1 MKNRDTPHKKFINPT
16 GYSLFAEEE
25 QYDFE
30 LMIENQIKEHEK
42 EIDYYVTDYP
52 IETLVAKL
60 DRQELFIPGYQRK
73 NIWEKHRK
81 SRFIESVL
89 IGLPI
94 PFLFFWQDP
103 STGNMEV
110 VDGAQ
115 RLTALSEF
123 IHGNLKLS
131 DLEKLIYLNG
141 QTYHQLLESRQKIF
155 KNKPIRGVVLSN
167 KTDKEARLDLFE
179 RLNTGSK
186 NATPAEIRRGLLQG
200 AFYDMVETLSE
211 DKTFNE
217 LAKISKNM
225 QDMGEREEFI
235 TRFFAY
241 GEYLHHYSA
250 NVRKF
255 IFDYTEIMNEE
266 FAKNPNMRA
275 TYEQKFHEIMAFFKE
290 KYPIGFKRDGK
301 GQSSRTRF
309 EGMAVSAYL
318 AEKENPSIL
327 AQVTPKECVDIFDSK
342 EFIEVTGS
350 DGANATKKLHA
361 RLFFAK
367 NAFKRNH
374 P

>member
-25 QYDFE
+25 QHDFE

-42 EIDYYVTDYP
+42 EIDDYVTDYP

-131 DLEKLIYLNG
+131 DLERPNLSPTLRK
-141 QTYHQLLESRQKIF
+141 SSKDFQK
-155 KNKPIRGVVLSN
+155 
-167 KTDKEARLDLFE
+167 
-179 RLNTGSK
+179 
-186 NATPAEIRRGLLQG
+186 
-200 AFYDMVETLSE
+200 
-211 DKTFNE
+211 
-217 LAKISKNM
+217 
-225 QDMGEREEFI
+225 
-235 TRFFAY
+235 
-241 GEYLHHYSA
+241 
-250 NVRKF
+250 
-255 IFDYTEIMNEE
+255 
-266 FAKNPNMRA
+266 
-275 TYEQKFHEIMAFFKE
+275 
-290 KYPIGFKRDGK
+290 
-301 GQSSRTRF
+301 
-309 EGMAVSAYL
+309 
-318 AEKENPSIL
+318 
-327 AQVTPKECVDIFDSK
+327 
-342 EFIEVTGS
+342 
-350 DGANATKKLHA
+350 
-361 RLFFAK
+361 
-367 NAFKRNH
+367 
-374 P
+374 

>member
-1 MKNRDTPHKKFINPT
+1 PT
-16 GYSLFAEEE
+16 EYSLFAEEE

-60 DRQELFIPGYQRK
+60 DRQELFIPDYQRK

-131 DLEKLIYLNG
+131 YLEKLIYLNG

-241 GEYLHHYSA
+241 GEYLDHYSA

-318 AEKENPSIL
+318 
-327 AQVTPKECVDIFDSK
+327 
-342 EFIEVTGS
+342 
-350 DGANATKKLHA
+350 
-361 RLFFAK
+361 
-367 NAFKRNH
+367 
-374 P
+374 

>member
-25 QYDFE
+25 QHDFE

-167 KTDKEARLDLFE
+167 KTDKEARLD
-179 RLNTGSK
+179 
-186 NATPAEIRRGLLQG
+186 
-200 AFYDMVETLSE
+200 
-211 DKTFNE
+211 
-217 LAKISKNM
+217 
-225 QDMGEREEFI
+225 
-235 TRFFAY
+235 
-241 GEYLHHYSA
+241 
-250 NVRKF
+250 
-255 IFDYTEIMNEE
+255 
-266 FAKNPNMRA
+266 
-275 TYEQKFHEIMAFFKE
+275 
-290 KYPIGFKRDGK
+290 
-301 GQSSRTRF
+301 
-309 EGMAVSAYL
+309 
-318 AEKENPSIL
+318 
-327 AQVTPKECVDIFDSK
+327 
-342 EFIEVTGS
+342 
-350 DGANATKKLHA
+350 
-361 RLFFAK
+361 
-367 NAFKRNH
+367 
-374 P
+374 